1 MNITAMCPYAAPFL
15 ATVALW
21 WSSTG
26 LVLMLDSQDRRTY
39 LASMGCASGLL
50 VGALFLIAATASET
64 TPLSA
69 YAAFTCGIVV
79 WAWQLLAFY
88 TGFVTGPNKRPC
100 LPGSSALARFAQ
112 AVAASA
118 WHEIAALLGA
128 AVIFALTYDQPNRVA
143 LWTYLVLWLMHS
155 SAKLNL
161 FLGVPNLGAEMLPG
175 HLAYLTSFM
184 RRRPMNDLFPVSVT
198 AGTLAAALFF
208 AEAVRA
214 RGDGFAVAAFA
225 MLGSLMALAVVEHW
239 FLVAPVDGN
248 ALWRAFRRAAPDPG
262 RATAMRVE
270 RALAEAPDGR
280 GAEVSAAGVWRAD
293 PPHVCDA
300 RDIGRL
306 LDAIAA
312 GTFGAVDCVHGLVRT
327 EAEWICFELNEGEA
341 HIAALGSRELTTPA
355 VIAKGQGFDRAR
367 LKAAFD
373 RCATPA

>member
-1 MNITAMCPYAAPFL
+1 MMAMCPYAAPLL

-39 LASMGCASGLL
+39 LASMAGASGLL
-50 VGALFLIAATASET
+50 VGALFLIATTASET

-88 TGFVTGPNKRPC
+88 TGFVTGPVKRPC
-100 LPGSSALARFAQ
+100 RPSSSAFSRFTQ

-128 AVIFALTYDQPNRVA
+128 AVILVLTRDQPNRVA

-161 FLGVPNLGAEMLPG
+161 FLGVPNLGAEMLPD

-184 RRRPMNDLFPVSVT
+184 RRRPMNDLFPASVT
-198 AGTLAAALFF
+198 VGTLASALFF
-208 AEAVRA
+208 AEAVRS
-214 RGDGFAVAAFA
+214 RGDGFAVASFA

-248 ALWRAFRRAAPDPG
+248 ALWRAFRRRAPDAE

-270 RALAEAPDGR
+270 RALAEAPDG
-280 GAEVSAAGVWRAD
+280 ATAQVSAAGLWRAD

-300 RDIGRL
+300 HDIGRL
-306 LDAIAA
+306 LQAIAA
-312 GTFGAVDCVHGLVRT
+312 GNFGTVDCVHGLVRT
-327 EAEWICFELNEGEA
+327 EAEWICFELNEGQA
-341 HIAALGSRELTTPA
+341 QIASLGPRKPTEPA
-355 VIAKGQGFDRAR
+355 VIAKGRGFDQAR

-373 RCATPA
+373 RCAAPA